1 MFQWSSGW
9 TDSLVQMDQA
19 EVSLSR
25 CLFLLQVIYLVTF
38 TAKKIHEF
46 NTIWGQETMM
56 EYDVNMKEVIDFS
69 LRDRAPK
76 LQKDVAHVM
85 GGEKIMT
92 FLVTVIVSIFPN
104 TCPVSRCLRVIF
116 FLFCTN
122 NIYLGFSLFITY
134 YFPTS
139 FSCLRRI

>member
-1 MFQWSSGW
+1 
-9 TDSLVQMDQA
+9 MDQV

-56 EYDVNMKEVIDFS
+56 EYDVNMKEDIDFS

-92 FLVTVIVSIFPN
+92 FLVTVIVSIFPKH
-104 TCPVSRCLRVIF
+104 VSCQ
-116 FLFCTN
+116 
-122 NIYLGFSLFITY
+122 
-134 YFPTS
+134 
-139 FSCLRRI
+139 

>member
-1 MFQWSSGW
+1 
-9 TDSLVQMDQA
+9 MDQA